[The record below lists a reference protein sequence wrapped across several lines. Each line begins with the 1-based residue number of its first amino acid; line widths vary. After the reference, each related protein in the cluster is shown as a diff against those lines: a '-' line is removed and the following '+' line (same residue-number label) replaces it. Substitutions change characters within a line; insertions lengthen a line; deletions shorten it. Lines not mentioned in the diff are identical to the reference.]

1 MSHLFSLIGVVGG
14 VKVCV
19 ILCWGYTNPRLNEQG
34 NRLKSVE
41 FIKLVEK
48 KGWVLVRTKGSH
60 HHFKHPDQPHILTI
74 PHPKQQLGKGLLKK
88 LIKQAGL

>member
-1 MSHLFSLIGVVGG
+1 
-14 VKVCV
+14 
-19 ILCWGYTNPRLNEQG
+19 
-34 NRLKSVE
+34 
-41 FIKLVEK
+41 VEK